1 MSIYL
6 HNTLTKQK
14 QKFIPQDP
22 KRVSMYVC
30 APTVY
35 SYAHIGN
42 ARPAVIFDVLVRL
55 LRKRFE
61 EVVYVRNLT
70 DVDDK
75 INAAAA
81 KEGVAINVITERYTE
96 IYHQDMAALN
106 VALPD
111 IEPKAT
117 EHMAEI
123 IIMIKSLIAKG
134 FAYEAEGHVLF
145 DVAKFADYGELSGRK
160 LEDMLAGARVE
171 VAEFKREA
179 ADFVLWKPSTPE
191 QPAWPSPWGEGRPG
205 WHIECSAMIERHLG
219 QSIDIHGGGQDLIFP
234 HHENEIAQ
242 SVCAHDGAPYCN
254 YWLHNGFVNV
264 DQEKMSK
271 SIGNVLLL
279 KQLLESAPGEAVR
292 YALLSTHYRSPL
304 DWTDELLSSSK
315 KSLDRLYRALDE
327 LDDVA
332 VVDSKAVNAELTV
345 KFEQALSD
353 DMNTPLAMSE
363 LHVLAKQSNIETNA
377 GRRAELK
384 TALIECSEQ
393 LGLLQAKPAEWF
405 GASVDDTAMIDDLL
419 QQRQQARLDKDYAR
433 ADEIR
438 DQLLAMNI
446 EIIDK
451 AEGTSWRKR

>member
-6 HNTLTKQK
+6 HNTLKKQK
-14 QKFIPQDP
+14 QKFIPQDS

-30 APTVY
+30 GPTVY

-42 ARPAVIFDVLVRL
+42 ARPAVVFDVLVRL
-55 LRKRFE
+55 LRKHFE

-123 IIMIKSLIAKG
+123 IIMIESLIAKG

-145 DVAKFADYGELSGRK
+145 DVAKFSDYGELSGRK
-160 LEDMLAGARVE
+160 IEDMLAGARVE
-171 VAEFKREA
+171 VAAFKREA

-242 SVCAHDGAPYCN
+242 SICAHDGAPYCN

-264 DQEKMSK
+264 NHEKMSK

-279 KQLLESAPGEAVR
+279 KELLESAPGEAVR

-327 LDDVA
+327 LDDVET
-332 VVDSKAVNAELTV
+332 VEGKAVNAELV
-345 KFEQALSD
+345 AKFEQALCD

-363 LHVLAKQSNIETNA
+363 LHVLAKQSNIETDA
-377 GRRAELK
+377 ERRAELK

-393 LGLLQAKPAEWF
+393 LGLLQVKPAEWF
-405 GASVDDTAMIDDLL
+405 GASIDDAAMIDDLL
-419 QQRQQARLDKDYAR
+419 LQRQQARLDKNYAR

>member
-30 APTVY
+30 GPTVY

-123 IIMIKSLIAKG
+123 IIMIESLIAKG
-134 FAYEAEGHVLF
+134 FAYEA
-145 DVAKFADYGELSGRK
+145 
-160 LEDMLAGARVE
+160 
-171 VAEFKREA
+171 
-179 ADFVLWKPSTPE
+179 
-191 QPAWPSPWGEGRPG
+191 
-205 WHIECSAMIERHLG
+205 
-219 QSIDIHGGGQDLIFP
+219 
-234 HHENEIAQ
+234 
-242 SVCAHDGAPYCN
+242 
-254 YWLHNGFVNV
+254 
-264 DQEKMSK
+264 
-271 SIGNVLLL
+271 
-279 KQLLESAPGEAVR
+279 
-292 YALLSTHYRSPL
+292 
-304 DWTDELLSSSK
+304 
-315 KSLDRLYRALDE
+315 
-327 LDDVA
+327 
-332 VVDSKAVNAELTV
+332 
-345 KFEQALSD
+345 
-353 DMNTPLAMSE
+353 
-363 LHVLAKQSNIETNA
+363 
-377 GRRAELK
+377 
-384 TALIECSEQ
+384 
-393 LGLLQAKPAEWF
+393 
-405 GASVDDTAMIDDLL
+405 
-419 QQRQQARLDKDYAR
+419 
-433 ADEIR
+433 
-438 DQLLAMNI
+438 
-446 EIIDK
+446 
-451 AEGTSWRKR
+451 

>member
-6 HNTLTKQK
+6 HNTLKKQK
-14 QKFIPQDP
+14 QKFIPQDS

-30 APTVY
+30 GPTVY

-42 ARPAVIFDVLVRL
+42 ARPAVVFDVLVRL
-55 LRKRFE
+55 LRKHFE

-123 IIMIKSLIAKG
+123 IIMIESLIAKG

-145 DVAKFADYGELSGRK
+145 DVAKFSDYGELSGRK
-160 LEDMLAGARVE
+160 IEDMLAGARVE
-171 VAEFKREA
+171 VAAFKREA

-242 SVCAHDGAPYCN
+242 SICAHDGAPYCN

-264 DQEKMSK
+264 NHEKMSK

-279 KQLLESAPGEAVR
+279 KELLESAPGEAVR

-327 LDDVA
+327 LDDVET
-332 VVDSKAVNAELTV
+332 VEGKAVNAELV
-345 KFEQALSD
+345 AKFEQALCD

-363 LHVLAKQSNIETNA
+363 LHVLAKQSNIETDA
-377 GRRAELK
+377 ERRAELK

-393 LGLLQAKPAEWF
+393 LGLLQVKPAEWF
-405 GASVDDTAMIDDLL
+405 GASVDDAAMIDDLL
-419 QQRQQARLDKDYAR
+419 LQRQQARLDKNYAR

>member
-6 HNTLTKQK
+6 HNTLTKRK
-14 QKFIPQDP
+14 QEFRPQDP
-22 KRVSMYVC
+22 KRVTMYVC
-30 APTVY
+30 GPTVY

-42 ARPAVIFDVLVRL
+42 ARPAVVFDVLVRL
-55 LRKRFE
+55 LRKGFE

-81 KEGVAINVITERYTE
+81 TEGVAIKVITERYTE

-111 IEPKAT
+111 VEPKAT
-117 EHMAEI
+117 EHIADI
-123 IIMIKSLIAKG
+123 IRMIENLIEKG
-134 FAYEAEGHVLF
+134 FAYEAQGHVLF
-145 DVAKFADYGELSGRK
+145 DVAKFTDYGELSGRK

-191 QPAWPSPWGEGRPG
+191 QPAWPSPWGDGRPG

-271 SIGNVLLL
+271 SIGNVLLV

-304 DWTDELLSSSK
+304 DWTDELLLSSK

-327 LDDVA
+327 LHDVELDLSHA
-332 VVDSKAVNAELTV
+332 TNAELTA
-345 KFEQALSD
+345 KFKQALND
-353 DMNTPLAMSE
+353 DLNTPLAMSE
-363 LHVLAKQSNIETNA
+363 LHVLAKQSNIETDA
-377 GRRAELK
+377 IRRAELK
-384 TALIECSEQ
+384 AALVECSEQ
-393 LGLLQAKPAEWF
+393 LGLLQQDPAEWF
-405 GASVDDTAMIDDLL
+405 GAGLDEAAVIDDLI
-419 QQRQQARLDKDYAR
+419 QQRQQARANKDYAR
-433 ADEIR
+433 ADEVR